1 MKDEETRVTVPIETA
16 DAGAAVQSDN
26 LAVTDTAAL
35 LAAVSAERDQLAAEK
50 AELHDRLLRRAAE
63 FENFRRRVER
73 ERVEIFEFAGME
85 TVRALLPAL
94 DDFERALKVECAG
107 KEYARGMEL
116 IYQRL
121 SESLKKMGLEAIAT
135 QGQRFDP
142 YLHHAVETVRSDEV
156 EDHAILEEYQRGYN
170 FKGRLLRPAMVKVAV
185 KP

>member
-1 MKDEETRVTVPIETA
+1 MIMMEQETHATAPDEP
-16 DAGAAVQSDN
+16 AVQPEN
-26 LAVTDTAAL
+26 LAVTDTGAL
-35 LAAVSAERDQLAAEK
+35 LAAVTAERDQLAAEK

-73 ERVEIFEFAGME
+73 ERVEFIEYAGME
-85 TVRALLPAL
+85 TIRALLPAL
-94 DDFERALKVECAG
+94 DDFERALKVECAD
-107 KEYARGMEL
+107 KEYTRGMEL

-121 SESLKKMGLEAIAT
+121 SESLKKIGVEPIVT
-135 QGQRFDP
+135 QGQIFDP

-156 EDHAILEEYQRGYN
+156 EDHTILEEYQRGYN